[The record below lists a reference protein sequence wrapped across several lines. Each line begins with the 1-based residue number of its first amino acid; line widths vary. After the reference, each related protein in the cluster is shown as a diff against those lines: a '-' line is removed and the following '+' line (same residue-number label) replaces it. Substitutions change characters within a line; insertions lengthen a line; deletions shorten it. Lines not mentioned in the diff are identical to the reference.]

1 MSNYL
6 QTILGFARPVHLWT
20 WLLFSGGLALFS
32 LVSLRF
38 LYFDSVF
45 CGGDTAGALP
55 GECFYFLRSHV
66 ARLGIKTHLWCI
78 LPSGILAGAQFIPVL
93 RRPAN
98 VRIHRVIG
106 YASIVLALAGTV
118 AVLPLI
124 RHAFGGELAA
134 QAVTALLLVLF
145 LMAQVAGYVSI
156 KQGNVYS
163 HRQWMLRSWFY
174 AGSVVSLRIIS
185 TLTAVAISFI
195 GGYYSAMP
203 CDKINFA
210 MGSREET
217 LQWYPECSPYFTE
230 DNVFQKAVVDADLFG
245 PNLMQLAAAL
255 NLTYGMS
262 AWLAL
267 VFHVVGSELYIRS
280 TIRPVGFKK
289 DVRKSG

>member
-45 CGGDTAGALP
+45 CGGDTAGAAP

-78 LPSGILAGAQFIPVL
+78 LPSSILAGAQFIPVL

-145 LMAQVAGYVSI
+145 LIAQVAG
-156 KQGNVYS
+156 
-163 HRQWMLRSWFY
+163 Y

-280 TIRPVGFKK
+280 TLRPVGFKK